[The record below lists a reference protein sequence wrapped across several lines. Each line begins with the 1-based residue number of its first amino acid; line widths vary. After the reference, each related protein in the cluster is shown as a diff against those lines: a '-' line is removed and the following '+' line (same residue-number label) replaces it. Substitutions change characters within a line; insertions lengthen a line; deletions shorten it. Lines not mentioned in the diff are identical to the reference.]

1 VVKKI
6 RVGLVLPI
14 YKLCMPYN
22 EFDLDTLKSRLKQAK
37 LAGFIY
43 QHQQHIL
50 VLQEPYTEDGS
61 PLNIYIQH
69 ELTADQ
75 IGLQFGLRKLN
86 GQWEYLLGMTYS
98 NQQAGYEIGV
108 GNLRGDQKAFNL
120 LYAFYNY
127 PKAFFLVALPLS
139 ANTQALE
146 QALDEQLFNQPELKF
161 LEAAVK
167 TNPMG
172 EQVQWMKNYI
182 LQQALEMKVRI
193 QTAIL

>member
-1 VVKKI
+1 
-6 RVGLVLPI
+6 
-14 YKLCMPYN
+14 MPYN
-22 EFDLDTLKSRLKQAK
+22 EFDLDTLKSRLEQAK

-75 IGLQFGLRKLN
+75 IGMQFGLRKLN

-98 NQQAGYEIGV
+98 NQQAGYEIGA

-127 PKAFFLVALPLS
+127 PKAF
-139 ANTQALE
+139 
-146 QALDEQLFNQPELKF
+146 
-161 LEAAVK
+161 
-167 TNPMG
+167 
-172 EQVQWMKNYI
+172 
-182 LQQALEMKVRI
+182 
-193 QTAIL
+193 

>member
-1 VVKKI
+1 
-6 RVGLVLPI
+6 
-14 YKLCMPYN
+14 MPYN
-22 EFDLDTLKSRLKQAK
+22 AFDLDTVKSRLEQTQ
-37 LAGFIY
+37 LAGYIY
-43 QHQQHIL
+43 QHQQHML
-50 VLQEPYTEDGS
+50 VLQEPYTEEGS

-69 ELTADQ
+69 DLTADQ
-75 IGLQFGLRKLN
+75 IGLQFGLRQQN
-86 GQWEYLLGMTYS
+86 GQWEYLLGITYS
-98 NQQAGYEIGV
+98 NQNAGYEIGA
-108 GNLRGDQKAFNL
+108 GNLKGDQKAFNL

-139 ANTQALE
+139 ANTQLLE
-146 QALDEQLFNQPELKF
+146 QALEQQLFNQPELKF
-161 LEAAVK
+161 LETAVK

>member
-1 VVKKI
+1 
-6 RVGLVLPI
+6 
-14 YKLCMPYN
+14 MPYN
-22 EFDLDTLKSRLKQAK
+22 EFDLETLKSRLEQAK

-75 IGLQFGLRKLN
+75 IGLQFGMRKLN
-86 GQWEYLLGMTYS
+86 GQWEYLLGITYS
-98 NQQAGYEIGV
+98 NQQAGYETGA

-127 PKAFFLVALPLS
+127 PKAFFLVTLPLS

-161 LEAAVK
+161 LETAVK

-172 EQVQWMKNYI
+172 EQVQWMKSYI

>member
-1 VVKKI
+1 MKKI
-6 RVGLVLPI
+6 RVEQVTPN

-22 EFDLDTLKSRLKQAK
+22 EFDLEILKSRLEQAK

-98 NQQAGYEIGV
+98 NQQAGYEIGA
-108 GNLRGDQKAFNL
+108 GNLRGDQK
-120 LYAFYNY
+120 
-127 PKAFFLVALPLS
+127 LS
-139 ANTQALE
+139 TCFMLSITI
-146 QALDEQLFNQPELKF
+146 LKPSTWWPSF
-161 LEAAVK
+161 VCK
-167 TNPMG
+167 YSGIGTG
-172 EQVQWMKNYI
+172 SRRTTI
-182 LQQALEMKVRI
+182 
-193 QTAIL
+193 